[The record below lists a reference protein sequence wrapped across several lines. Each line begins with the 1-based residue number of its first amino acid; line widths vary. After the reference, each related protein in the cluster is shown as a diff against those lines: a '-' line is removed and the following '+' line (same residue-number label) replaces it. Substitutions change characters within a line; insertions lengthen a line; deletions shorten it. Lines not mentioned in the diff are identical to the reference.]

1 MAANQSRSGSSGS
14 RTGSRRGFAAMDAE
28 TQRRIAEKGGQAS
41 ARSQERDADGQFA
54 GHRGSG
60 GASRSQGS
68 ASNRGGTGSQR
79 GSSR

>member
-1 MAANQSRSGSSGS
+1 MAANQNRSGSSGS
-14 RTGSRRGFAAMDAE
+14 RGGSRRGFAAMDAE

-41 ARSQERDADGQFA
+41 ARSQDRDADGQFA

-60 GASRSQGS
+60 GSRSQGTS
-68 ASNRGGTGSQR
+68 SNRGSSSAQR

>member
-60 GASRSQGS
+60 GGSRSQAS
-68 ASNRGGTGSQR
+68 SNRGGTSRGQR